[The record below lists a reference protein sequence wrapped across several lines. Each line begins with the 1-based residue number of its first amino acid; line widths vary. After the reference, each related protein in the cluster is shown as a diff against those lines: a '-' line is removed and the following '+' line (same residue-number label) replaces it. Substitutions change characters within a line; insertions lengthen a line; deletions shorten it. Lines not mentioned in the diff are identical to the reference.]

1 MELLISLEAIF
12 LRGKYMDAMDS
23 SRKYYLCTQQAAIDK
38 ERRILE
44 GRIFFLILIIQSEHY
59 YFLNISI

>member
-12 LRGKYMDAMDS
+12 LRGKCMDALDS
-23 SRKYYLCTQQAAIDK
+23 SRKYYLCTQQAATDK

-44 GRIFFLILIIQSEHY
+44 GRIFFLIVIIHSEHY
-59 YFLNISI
+59 YLFNISI